1 MKTLTLTGTLTGTGT
16 NLTGTLTLTLIIH
29 DAIASWRRTPQ
40 SLRDS
45 SPNLGEQFLYL
56 SI

>member
-1 MKTLTLTGTLTGTGT
+1 MSYGNGNVNVNFNHYSFIFNRVAAWWK
-16 NLTGTLTLTLIIH
+16 H
-29 DAIASWRRTPQ
+29 TPQ

-56 SI
+56 SIFV

>member
-1 MKTLTLTGTLTGTGT
+1 MNYALYTKLP
-16 NLTGTLTLTLIIH
+16 
-29 DAIASWRRTPQ
+29 PQ

>member
-1 MKTLTLTGTLTGTGT
+1 MSYGNGNVNVNFNSYSFIFNRVAAWWK
-16 NLTGTLTLTLIIH
+16 H
-29 DAIASWRRTPQ
+29 TPQ

-56 SI
+56 SIFV